1 MPFNNGDKALIMNLY
16 QFKKYSF
23 WRIGLLAEFL
33 KINCNRKRVGMLL
46 TEIWG
51 TCNTDQRLETNRLK
65 HARTEDNATTV
76 DKMVDLLN
84 HKGQKQTHL

>member
-1 MPFNNGDKALIMNLY
+1 
-16 QFKKYSF
+16 
-23 WRIGLLAEFL
+23 
-33 KINCNRKRVGMLL
+33 MLL